1 MELDGYEGKKIYV
14 RLNSNRYYTGVVL
27 EVTYMGK
34 DINEVD
40 LYLFTIKD
48 KFGNLV
54 SFSNKEI
61 KFIEVEK

>member
-1 MELDGYEGKKIYV
+1 MEIMGYEGKKIYV
-14 RLNSNRYYTGVVL
+14 RLNSDRYYTGLVL

-34 DINEVD
+34 DTSGIET
-40 LYLFTIKD
+40 YLITIKD

-61 KFIEVEK
+61 KFIEVEG